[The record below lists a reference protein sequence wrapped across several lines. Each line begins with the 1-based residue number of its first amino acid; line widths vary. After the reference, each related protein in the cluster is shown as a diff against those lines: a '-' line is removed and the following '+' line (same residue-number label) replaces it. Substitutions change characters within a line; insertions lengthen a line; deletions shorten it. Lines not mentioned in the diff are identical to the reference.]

1 MQIAFLIYEGLTAL
15 DIIGPYEVFNQIPG
29 VDVRFVA
36 KQPGSIRVDSGAFSI
51 GVDHKLA
58 DVPRPDVFVVP
69 GGIAGTFAAA
79 KDPEIL
85 GWVREAHAGSRYS
98 TSVCT
103 GSLILGAAG
112 LLKDSNA
119 TTHWAA
125 KALLEQTGAT
135 YTEQRIA
142 VADKIITAAAKKADF
157 TRIDL
162 GRRVRELRTEHGW
175 SLDDAS
181 SRSGLSPS
189 SLYKIEKNKM
199 SPTFDALKKLANGFE
214 LSRNPADG
222 RPWTVVV
229 DRLRRVEHRS
239 NLLAQRSTY
248 LSY

>member
-51 GVDHKLA
+51 GVDHKLE

-69 GGIAGTFAAA
+69 GGMAGTFAAA

-125 KALLEQTGAT
+125 KTLLEQTGAT
-135 YTEQRIA
+135 YTEQRIV
-142 VADKIITAAAKKADF
+142 VADKIVTAAGVSAGIDMALYVMGKLVGPELAKLAQ
-157 TRIDL
+157 
-162 GRRVRELRTEHGW
+162 
-175 SLDDAS
+175 
-181 SRSGLSPS
+181 LS
-189 SLYKIEKNKM
+189 IEYD
-199 SPTFDALKKLANGFE
+199 PEPPFDAGSPAKAGEAIVQRALEDFAKE
-214 LSRNPADG
+214 L
-222 RPWTVVV
+222 
-229 DRLRRVEHRS
+229 
-239 NLLAQRSTY
+239 
-248 LSY
+248 

>member
-29 VDVRFVA
+29 VDIRFVA
-36 KQPGSIRVDSGAFSI
+36 KQPGPIQVDSGAFSI
-51 GVDHKLA
+51 GTDHKLA

-79 KDPEIL
+79 KDQEIL
-85 GWVREAHAGSRYS
+85 NWVREAHAGSRYS

-135 YTEQRIA
+135 YTDKRI
-142 VADKIITAAAKKADF
+142 VIADKIITAAGVSAGIDMALYVMGELVGPELAKIAQ
-157 TRIDL
+157 
-162 GRRVRELRTEHGW
+162 
-175 SLDDAS
+175 
-181 SRSGLSPS
+181 LS
-189 SLYKIEKNKM
+189 IEYD
-199 SPTFDALKKLANGFE
+199 PEPPFDAGSPAKAGDAIVQRALEEFAKE
-214 LSRNPADG
+214 LS
-222 RPWTVVV
+222 
-229 DRLRRVEHRS
+229 
-239 NLLAQRSTY
+239 
-248 LSY
+248 

>member
-15 DIIGPYEVFNQIPG
+15 DIIGPYEVFSQIPG

-36 KQPGSIRVDSGAFSI
+36 KQLGPIRVDTGAFTI
-51 GVDHKLA
+51 GVDHRLA
-58 DVPRPDVFVVP
+58 DVQRPDVFVVP

-85 GWVREAHAGSRYS
+85 GWVREAHDGSRYS

-135 YTEQRIA
+135 YTEQRIV
-142 VADKIITAAAKKADF
+142 VADKIITAAGVSAGIDMALYVMGKLVGPELAKLAQLSIEYDPEPPFDAGSPAKAGDAIVQRALEDF
-157 TRIDL
+157 
-162 GRRVRELRTEHGW
+162 
-175 SLDDAS
+175 AK
-181 SRSGLSPS
+181 GLS
-189 SLYKIEKNKM
+189 
-199 SPTFDALKKLANGFE
+199 
-214 LSRNPADG
+214 
-222 RPWTVVV
+222 
-229 DRLRRVEHRS
+229 
-239 NLLAQRSTY
+239 
-248 LSY
+248 

>member
-1 MQIAFLIYEGLTAL
+1 VQIAFLIYEGLTAL

-36 KQPGSIRVDSGAFSI
+36 KRLGPIRVDSGAFSI
-51 GVDHKLA
+51 GVDHQLA

-79 KDPEIL
+79 KDSEIL
-85 GWVREAHAGSRYS
+85 HWVREAHAGSRYS

-135 YTEQRIA
+135 YTEKRVVSA
-142 VADKIITAAAKKADF
+142 GKIITAAGVSAGIDMALYVMAELVGPDLAKLAQ
-157 TRIDL
+157 
-162 GRRVRELRTEHGW
+162 
-175 SLDDAS
+175 
-181 SRSGLSPS
+181 LS
-189 SLYKIEKNKM
+189 IEYD
-199 SPTFDALKKLANGFE
+199 PDPPFDAGSPAKAGDAIVQHALEDFAKE
-214 LSRNPADG
+214 L
-222 RPWTVVV
+222 
-229 DRLRRVEHRS
+229 
-239 NLLAQRSTY
+239 
-248 LSY
+248 

>member
-15 DIIGPYEVFNQIPG
+15 DIIGPYEVLNQIPG

-85 GWVREAHAGSRYS
+85 DWVREAHAGSRYS

-125 KALLEQTGAT
+125 KTLLEQTGAT
-135 YTEQRIA
+135 YTEQRI
-142 VADKIITAAAKKADF
+142 VVSDKIVTAAGVSAGIDMALYVMGKLVGPELAKLAQ
-157 TRIDL
+157 
-162 GRRVRELRTEHGW
+162 
-175 SLDDAS
+175 
-181 SRSGLSPS
+181 LS
-189 SLYKIEKNKM
+189 IEYD
-199 SPTFDALKKLANGFE
+199 PEPPFDAGSPAKAGEAIVQRALEDFAKE
-214 LSRNPADG
+214 L
-222 RPWTVVV
+222 
-229 DRLRRVEHRS
+229 
-239 NLLAQRSTY
+239 
-248 LSY
+248 